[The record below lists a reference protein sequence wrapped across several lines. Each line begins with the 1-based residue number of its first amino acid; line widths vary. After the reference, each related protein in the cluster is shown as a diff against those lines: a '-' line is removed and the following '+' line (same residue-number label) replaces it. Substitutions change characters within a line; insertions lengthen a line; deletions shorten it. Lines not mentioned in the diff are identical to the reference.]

1 MTLWTM
7 IFGIAT
13 VSIIAGVVN
22 NYFKHRPAP
31 GDRAAREEDKRRIK
45 DLEKRVQVLE
55 EIVTDGNYDL
65 KRQFEDLENTG

>member
-1 MTLWTM
+1 MTLWSM
-7 IFGIAT
+7 IFGIAA

-22 NYFKHRPAP
+22 NYFKHRAVL
-31 GDRAAREEDKRRIK
+31 GSEGTAEKDQRRIE

-65 KRQFEDLENTG
+65 KRKFEDLENTG